1 MVRASCVG
9 RPARWKGTILRLTR
23 IPNNDPGVTLRAEG
37 RVVGEWSML
46 LERECAAAAGEFGV
60 VHLDLAAVAYVDT
73 KGVAALKRLMRSHV
87 TISSCPPLVQ
97 ELLGED
103 NKP

>member
-1 MVRASCVG
+1 M
-9 RPARWKGTILRLTR
+9 LRLTR
-23 IPNNDPGVTLRAEG
+23 IPSNDPGVTLRAEG
-37 RVVGEWSML
+37 RVVGEWAML

-73 KGVAALKRLMRSHV
+73 KGVAALRRLVRSQV
-87 TISSCPPLVQ
+87 TIGGCPPLIH